1 MFSNDEWNTKQ
12 VPDEW
17 TVAADNRTD
26 GVALMKWEKLLRH
39 CECDKI
45 GSVNGRR
52 MYVCVCIILFV
63 ISFTDEPKE
72 VRTRMWQMDPKVV

>member
-17 TVAADNRTD
+17 TVANDNMT
-26 GVALMKWEKLLRH
+26 GSVALMKWEKLLDTANAIRLAPWMAD
-39 CECDKI
+39 EY
-45 GSVNGRR
+45 
-52 MYVCVCIILFV
+52 MCVCIILFV

-72 VRTRMWQMDPKVV
+72 VRTRMWQMDAKVV